1 MVTLKIAYWDR
12 VSYTSCNSE
21 IKRTEELSAENED
34 KLFELFY
41 EKNNSL
47 RYCNGSYYEFV
58 DKADQERYIS
68 WVKSLDHARSFK
80 LYYGNG
86 VVD

>member
-1 MVTLKIAYWDR
+1 MLTLKINYWDR

-21 IKRTEELSAENED
+21 IKRTEDLSAETED
-34 KLFELFY
+34 ALFELFY
-41 EKNNSL
+41 KKNNQL
-47 RYCNGSYYEFV
+47 KYCNGSFYQFV
-58 DKADQERYIS
+58 DNADQERYIS
-68 WVKSLDHARSFK
+68 WVQGLDHARSFN